1 MPTGSLRLTLTQ
13 PNVPA
18 VASFSV
24 TCASVA
30 PYVNVPVNVTVTPLD
45 SHGNPIALYTGSV
58 KLTTTDPQA
67 SIQMPGSLGQI
78 VYKPGSEGFAVG
90 MVGPT
95 IVPLT
100 FRTKGFQT
108 VTVTDGTPPATPT
121 WQPLTNAFPYVGGGV
136 GTMYLLTDGSIMAQA
151 EANGGLGTR
160 KWFRFFPDSTGSYV
174 NGLVWVKVSDS
185 PVARHAYPGL
195 VLNDGRLL
203 ILCGEFTDETPSG
216 QMGETFSNTGEIYDP
231 VADKWTPITPCP
243 GPMGGMGEVPIA
255 ALADGRVLVGE
266 GGTNKCWIYDP
277 KSDKWTT
284 TGSKLHSGERSLE
297 ESFVKM
303 RDGTIACYDI
313 WGSITANTALA
324 QYYSPGVYNSWLQGP
339 NQPPVQIQVGGM
351 LGPCMLLPDGRS
363 WWIGYSGQ
371 SLLYDTVK
379 GWGLGPGQPQ
389 GQVGWN
395 GSAAVMPNGH
405 VFIPLSAHPTPTNPG
420 DPGPTKIYDFNPSNN
435 AFTEITP
442 PQSMMDLISSG
453 TERMRMVILPTGQ
466 LLFSNGQPDQ
476 HGQHG
481 LLIYNPPDLTP
492 YPGSVPVVSNVKDAS
507 RYQALEEFRSMKVLV
522 GSLTYTVTGSLF
534 TGLHEGVYGGG
545 TCQNSTNYP
554 IVRFTGSDGKV
565 TYGRTTSWSTMDL
578 CQSSMSFTFTLPAGL
593 NVAGGTA
600 VVVVNGVSSLPFTLG

>member
-1 MPTGSLRLTLTQ
+1 MATGSLRLTLTV

-18 VASFSV
+18 VASFAV

-30 PYVNVPVNVTVTPLD
+30 PYVNFPTNITVTPLD
-45 SHGNPIALYTGSV
+45 ANGHAIPLYSGMV
-58 KLTTTDPQA
+58 KLAVTDPKA
-67 SIQMPGSLGQI
+67 AAFISPCGPVVLPGSD
-78 VYKPGSEGFAVG
+78 GFPVQ
-90 MVGPT
+90 MFGPT
-95 IVPLT
+95 VVPLT

-121 WQPLTNAFPYVGGGV
+121 WQPLANPFPYVGGGV
-136 GTMYLLTDGSIMAQA
+136 GTMYLLTDGSVMAQA

-160 KWFRFFPDSTGSYV
+160 KWNRFFPDSTGSYV
-174 NGLVWVKVSDS
+174 NGTWKPAADS

-195 VLNDGRLL
+195 GLNDGRLL
-203 ILCGEFTDETPSG
+203 ILFGEFTDETPSG

-255 ALADGRVLVGE
+255 ALSDGKVLVGE

-277 KSDKWTT
+277 KSDKWSA

-303 RDGTIACYDI
+303 ASGSIISYDI
-313 WGSITANTALA
+313 WGSITSNLPLA
-324 QYYSPGVYNSWLQGP
+324 QGYDQTAGKWYETGS
-339 NQPPVQIQVGGM
+339 PPVQIQVGGM
-351 LGPCMLLPDGRS
+351 LGPCMRMCDGRS

-371 SLLYDTVK
+371 SLYYSGNVWT
-379 GWGLGPGQPQ
+379 LGPGQPN
-389 GQVGWN
+389 GEVGWN

-420 DPGPTKIYDFNPSNN
+420 DPGPTKVYDFNPANN

-442 PQSMMDLISSG
+442 PASMMDLISSG
-453 TERMRMVILPTGQ
+453 TERMRMVWLPTGQ

-492 YPGSVPVVSNVKDAS
+492 YPGSVPVVSVAS
-507 RYQALEEFRSMKVLV
+507 RKVTMDYPKERFTVAQNDWL
-522 GSLTYTVTGSLF
+522 VTGSLF

-578 CQSSMSFTFTLPAGL
+578 CQSNMSFTFTLPAGL

-600 VVVVNGVSSLPFTLG
+600 VVVVNGVASLPFSLG